1 MGEAAPGAPMA
12 EQVAEAGDSERAEAG
27 TSHLAIVDRRGNAVS
42 MTMTIEQSFGA
53 HIMAAGFMLNNELTD
68 FALKPERDGLKVVNR
83 VEPGKRPRSSMAPML
98 VFGPDGA
105 LFAAV
110 GSPGGSRIIGY
121 VAQTLVALIDW
132 RMTMQQAV
140 ALPHILNRNGETE
153 LERGTQAEQLAPAL
167 AAMGHQVDITEL
179 ESGLQGIR
187 IVDKRMDGGVDP
199 RREGAVMTSAR

>member
-1 MGEAAPGAPMA
+1 
-12 EQVAEAGDSERAEAG
+12 
-27 TSHLAIVDRRGNAVS
+27 

-53 HIMAAGFMLNNELTD
+53 HLMAAGFMLNNELTD
-68 FALKPERDGLKVVNR
+68 FALRPERDGMKVVNR

-132 RMTMQQAV
+132 GMTMQQAV
-140 ALPHILNRNGETE
+140 AMPHVLNRNGATE
-153 LERGTQAEQLAPAL
+153 LERGTMAERLAPAL
-167 AAMGHQVDITEL
+167 AAMGHKIEITQL

-187 IVDKRMDGGVDP
+187 IVDRAMDGGVDP

>member
-1 MGEAAPGAPMA
+1 M
-12 EQVAEAGDSERAEAG
+12 
-27 TSHLAIVDRRGNAVS
+27 
-42 MTMTIEQSFGA
+42 
-53 HIMAAGFMLNNELTD
+53 
-68 FALKPERDGLKVVNR
+68 VNR

-140 ALPHILNRNGETE
+140 ALLHILNRGETE

-179 ESGLQGIR
+179 ESGLQGM
-187 IVDKRMDGGVDP
+187 IVDKRMDGGVD
-199 RREGAVMTSAR
+199 RAGRAQ